1 MNQEE
6 KSRIDEIR
14 GSLYSRNSPDI
25 RTKRKSRLFSPNEPV
40 DINTDWEH
48 PKEIYE
54 QIELNKRYKDSSM
67 SFFTKLF
74 IFSIIIFIL
83 ALGAGAYLL
92 FKGSNIVSAN
102 NIEISINGPVSVAG
116 GEPVSFDVQVTN
128 KNNIKLETVDL
139 AIDFPAG
146 TVDVD
151 DTTKEL
157 KSIRELIPDIEPG
170 SQGAKNIKAIV
181 YGEENSKK
189 EIRVTVEYRVKGS
202 SAVFQKQ
209 KIFDLLVSSSPL
221 NLSVSSFTEVN
232 SGQEFEFTLTMNSN
246 SKETIKNLLISAS
259 YPFGF
264 SFTSS
269 SIKPLAD
276 NNVWKIGD
284 IPPGGKKTLKIKGKL
299 DGQDDEMRVFRFNTG
314 AQSVKNDKQIGTE
327 YVSAIQE
334 ISIKKPFISVGVS
347 MDGESELQEY
357 VGKFDTPIQVEITYF
372 NNLDTA
378 IINGEVHAK
387 LSGNAFDKVS
397 VVPGQGL
404 YVSAN
409 NEIVWNPIT
418 TSDLRNIGA
427 GESGRV
433 SFSVIPRNNGTQT
446 KPLSNPEINLS
457 VSVQGKR
464 NSENNVPESIVSSAN
479 RKIKVSSDIALS
491 GQVVR
496 STGPFENTG
505 PIPPKAEQTTTYTV
519 VWTVDNTS
527 NAVSGAEVR
536 SSLPSYV
543 KWVGSI
549 NPSDEDISYNKV
561 DGQIVW
567 RLGGLN
573 NTSSRESRRRQV
585 SFQVSLTPSI
595 TQVNQIPIIVND
607 ATLTAQDDFTNQP
620 LNSSLTA
627 LSTRFSTDPAFR
639 EGDEIIGN

>member
-6 KSRIDEIR
+6 KSRIDEMR
-14 GSLYSRNSPDI
+14 RSLYSRNSPDI
-25 RTKRKSRLFSPNEPV
+25 RTKRRVKPFSPNEPV
-40 DINTDWEH
+40 EIQTDWEH

-92 FKGSNIVSAN
+92 FNGSNIVSAN
-102 NIEISINGPVSVAG
+102 NIEISLNGPVSVAG
-116 GEPVSFDVQVTN
+116 GEPISLDIQVTN
-128 KNNIKLETVDL
+128 RNNIKLETVDL
-139 AIDFPAG
+139 SIDFPAG
-146 TVDVD
+146 TVDSE

-157 KSIRELIPDIEPG
+157 KNIRELVPDINPG
-170 SQGAKNIKAIV
+170 GQGTKNIKAIV

-189 EIRVTVEYRVKGS
+189 EIKVTVEYRVKGS

-209 KIFDLLVSSSPL
+209 KTFDLLISSSPL

-232 SGQEFEFTLTMNSN
+232 SGQDFEFTLTMNSN

-264 SFTSS
+264 SYTSS
-269 SIKPLAD
+269 SIKPLTD

-299 DGQDDEMRVFRFNTG
+299 DGQDDEVRVFRFNTG
-314 AQSVKNDKQIGTE
+314 AQSVRNEKQIGTE

-334 ISIKKPFISVGVS
+334 ISIKKPFITVGVS
-347 MDGESELQEY
+347 MDGEAELQEY
-357 VGKFDTPIQVEITYF
+357 VGRYDTPIQVEITYF

-378 IINGEVHAK
+378 IINGEVHVK
-387 LSGNAFDKVS
+387 LSGNAFDRAS

-404 YVSAN
+404 YVSTN

-418 TSDLRNIGA
+418 TSALKNIGA

-433 SFSVIPRNNGTQT
+433 SFSIIPRNTGTQT

-464 NSENNVPESIVSSAN
+464 NSENNVPESIASSAS
-479 RKIKVSSDIALS
+479 RKIKVSSNIALS
-491 GQVVR
+491 GQIVR
-496 STGPFENTG
+496 TTGSFENTG
-505 PIPPKAEQTTTYTV
+505 PIPPRADNTTTYTV

-527 NAVSGAEVR
+527 NSVSGAEVR

-543 KWVGSI
+543 KWLDKVS
-549 NPSDEDISYNKV
+549 PSDQDISYNSV

-567 RLGGLN
+567 KLGSLK
-573 NTSSRESRRRQV
+573 SSSGDSRRRQV

-595 TQVNQIPIIVND
+595 TQVNQIPTLVND
-607 ATLTAQDDFTNQP
+607 AVFSAQDDFTNQS
-620 LNSSLTA
+620 LSSNLSA
-627 LSTRFSTDPAFR
+627 LSTRFSTDPTFKD
-639 EGDEIIGN
+639 GDEIVSN

>member
-1 MNQEE
+1 LNMNQEE
-6 KSRIDEIR
+6 KSRIDEMR
-14 GSLYSRNSPDI
+14 RSLYSRNSPDI
-25 RTKRKSRLFSPNEPV
+25 RTKRRVKPFSPNEPV
-40 DINTDWEH
+40 EIQTDWEH

-92 FKGSNIVSAN
+92 FNGSNIVSAN
-102 NIEISINGPVSVAG
+102 NIEISLNGPVSVAG
-116 GEPVSFDVQVTN
+116 GEPISLDIQVTN
-128 KNNIKLETVDL
+128 RNNIKLETVDL
-139 AIDFPAG
+139 SIDFPAG
-146 TVDVD
+146 TVDSE

-157 KSIRELIPDIEPG
+157 KNIRELVPDINPG
-170 SQGAKNIKAIV
+170 GQGTKNIKAIV

-189 EIRVTVEYRVKGS
+189 EIKVTVEYRVKGS

-209 KIFDLLVSSSPL
+209 KTFDLLISSSPL

-232 SGQEFEFTLTMNSN
+232 SGQDFEFTLTMNSN

-264 SFTSS
+264 SYTSS
-269 SIKPLAD
+269 SIKPLTD

-299 DGQDDEMRVFRFNTG
+299 DGQDDEVRVFRFNTG
-314 AQSVKNDKQIGTE
+314 AQSVRNEKQIGTE

-334 ISIKKPFISVGVS
+334 ISIKKPFITVGVS
-347 MDGESELQEY
+347 MDGEAELQEY
-357 VGKFDTPIQVEITYF
+357 VGRYDTPIQVEITYF

-378 IINGEVHAK
+378 IINGEVHVK
-387 LSGNAFDKVS
+387 LSGNAFDRAS

-404 YVSAN
+404 YVSTN

-418 TSDLRNIGA
+418 TSALKNIGA

-433 SFSVIPRNNGTQT
+433 SFSIIPRNTGTQT

-464 NSENNVPESIVSSAN
+464 NSENNVPESIASSAS
-479 RKIKVSSDIALS
+479 RKIKVSSNIALS
-491 GQVVR
+491 GQIVR
-496 STGPFENTG
+496 TTGSFENTG
-505 PIPPKAEQTTTYTV
+505 PIPPRADNTTTYTV

-527 NAVSGAEVR
+527 NSVSGAEVR

-543 KWVGSI
+543 KWLDKVS
-549 NPSDEDISYNKV
+549 PSDQDISYNSV

-567 RLGGLN
+567 KLGSLK
-573 NTSSRESRRRQV
+573 SSSGD
-585 SFQVSLTPSI
+585 S
-595 TQVNQIPIIVND
+595 
-607 ATLTAQDDFTNQP
+607 QP
-620 LNSSLTA
+620 VL
-627 LSTRFSTDPAFR
+627 
-639 EGDEIIGN
+639 

>member
-170 SQGAKNIKAIV
+170 SQGTKNIKAIV

-189 EIRVTVEYRVKGS
+189 EIKVTVEYRVKGS

-433 SFSVIPRNNGTQT
+433 SFSIIPRNNGTQT

-496 STGPFENTG
+496 STGPFENIG

-543 KWVGSI
+543 RWVGSI

-561 DGQIVW
+561 DGQVVW

>member
-6 KSRIDEIR
+6 KSRIDEMR
-14 GSLYSRNSPDI
+14 RSLYSRSSPDI
-25 RTKRKSRLFSPNEPV
+25 KTKRRLKPFSPEEEIDV
-40 DINTDWEH
+40 KTDWEH

-92 FKGSNIVSAN
+92 FNGSNIVSAN
-102 NIEISINGPVSVAG
+102 NIDISINGPVSIAG

-139 AIDFPAG
+139 AIDFPVG
-146 TVDVD
+146 TVDAN

-157 KSIRELIPDIEPG
+157 KSIRELISDIDPG
-170 SQGAKNIKAIV
+170 SQGIKNIKAV
-181 YGEENSKK
+181 LYGEENSKK
-189 EIRVTVEYRVKGS
+189 EINVTVEYRVKGS

-209 KIFDLLVSSSPL
+209 KTFDLLISSSPL

-269 SIKPLAD
+269 SIKPLTD

-299 DGQDDEMRVFRFNTG
+299 NGQDDELRVFRFNTG

-327 YVSAIQE
+327 YVSATQE

-347 MDGESELQEY
+347 MDGEAELQEY
-357 VGKFDTPIQVEITYF
+357 VGIFDTPIQVEITYF

-378 IINGEVHAK
+378 IINGEVHVK
-387 LSGNAFDKVS
+387 LSGSAFDKAS
-397 VVPGQGL
+397 VNPGQGL
-404 YVSAN
+404 YVSSN

-418 TSDLRNIGA
+418 TSDLKNIGA

-433 SFSVIPRNNGTQT
+433 SFSVTPRNTGSQS
-446 KPLSNPEINLS
+446 KPLSNPDINLS

-464 NSENNVPESIVSSAN
+464 NSENNVPESIASSAN
-479 RKIKVSSDIALS
+479 RKIKVSSNIALS
-491 GQVVR
+491 GQIVR
-496 STGPFENTG
+496 TTGVFENTG
-505 PIPPKAEQTTTYTV
+505 PVPPRAENTTTYTV

-527 NAVSGAEVR
+527 NSVSGAEVR

-543 KWVGSI
+543 KWLGKIS
-549 NPSDEDISYNKV
+549 PSEEDISYNSV

-567 RLGGLN
+567 RLGSLN
-573 NTSSRESRRRQV
+573 NSSSKDSRRKQV

-595 TQVNQIPIIVND
+595 TQVNQIPTLIND
-607 ATLTAQDDFTNQP
+607 ATLNAQDDFTNQS
-620 LNSSLTA
+620 LSSNLTA
-627 LSTRFSTDPAFR
+627 LSTRFSTDPTFKD
-639 EGDEIIGN
+639 GDEIVNN